1 MATNCTCPDTAPG
14 LPSSIES
21 PVNDSRQSALKSV
34 AGAILIPL
42 LAVCLMAGYPI
53 DARSVEASHATP
65 MDATDGATISVVR
78 LQLTAKAF
86 APEQIK
92 VAIYLPPGYERAVAA
107 GRRYPVLYAND
118 GQDMPAV
125 GLQSTLAQLYRD
137 TAIEP
142 VIVVAIDM
150 LADRASAYGLS
161 DRATSRSIVGG
172 SRIGPIGTRA
182 QDYSAWVATQL
193 VPYIDTHYRTRRS
206 ARERTILGWSLGAL
220 NAFNLAWQ
228 YPDVFGRV
236 GAFSPSFWLASDRSN
251 ADTIQKSRLAQGIVN
266 RSSKRAGLKLWFSV
280 GTAEETSDRNGDG
293 VIDAIE
299 DVQELIE
306 GYRAADGFQAR
317 GLQQLGYSVDPDY
330 AQDPSRHADVVLLLL
345 KDGQHNQASWKKML
359 PPFLLWAYRRD

>member
-1 MATNCTCPDTAPG
+1 VIG
-14 LPSSIES
+14 I
-21 PVNDSRQSALKSV
+21 RKSARKSL
-34 AGAILIPL
+34 AGVILIPL
-42 LAVCLMAGYPI
+42 LSACILVGYPSEG
-53 DARSVEASHATP
+53 RSVEASHATSELV
-65 MDATDGATISVVR
+65 DVTGSAAASATDSVVR
-78 LQLTAKAF
+78 LQLAAKAF

-92 VAIYLPPGYERAVAA
+92 IVIYLPPGYERAEEA
-107 GRRYPVLYAND
+107 GRRYPVLYTND

-137 TAIEP
+137 DAIEP
-142 VIVVAIDM
+142 VIVVAINT

-193 VPYIDTHYRTRRS
+193 VPYVDAHYRTRKS

-220 NAFNLAWQ
+220 NAFNLGWQ
-228 YPDVFGRV
+228 YPEVFGRV
-236 GAFSPSFWLASDRSN
+236 GAFSPSFWLAADHTN
-251 ADTIQKSRLAQGIVN
+251 ADTIQKTRLAQGIVD
-266 RSSKRAGLKLWFSV
+266 RSNKRSGLKLWFSV
-280 GTAEETSDRNGDG
+280 GTAEETNDRNGDG

-299 DVQELIE
+299 DVQELVE

-317 GLQQLGYSVDPDY
+317 GLKQLGYSIDPDY
-330 AQDPSRHADVVLLLL
+330 AKYPSAHADVALMLL

-359 PPFLLWAYRRD
+359 PPFLMWAYGRQ